1 MTRAIDGKLYCITSY
16 MGNKRF
22 IECEDI
28 DDLAEYIARQ
38 ECNGYSVTSVTEVRC
53 DGSKPRVAIKS
64 NPTYKKWIKELTKS
78 KVSTE
83 TDNDIQVDEVEAEK
97 EYYVSYSGSGVVMA
111 LSEDEACER
120 ALNELSIDEINAY
133 PMNEDGTLNM

>member
-1 MTRAIDGKLYCITSY
+1 MTRVIEEKLYCITSY

-22 IECEDI
+22 IECKDT

-38 ECNGYSVTSVTEVRC
+38 ECNGYSVTSVTEIRC

-64 NPTYKKWIKELTKS
+64 NPTYKKWIEELTKS
-78 KVSTE
+78 KVSAE
-83 TDNDIQVDEVEAEK
+83 TDNDIQVDEEEK
-97 EYYVSYSGSGVVMA
+97 EYYVSYNGSGVVMA

-120 ALNELSIDEINAY
+120 ALNKLSIDEVNAY
-133 PMNEDGTLNM
+133 LMNEDGTINM

>member
-1 MTRAIDGKLYCITSY
+1 MTRAIDEKLYCITSC

-78 KVSTE
+78 KISTE
-83 TDNDIQVDEVEAEK
+83 TDNNIQVDEVEAEK
-97 EYYVSYSGSGVVMA
+97 EYYVSYSGSGIVMA
-111 LSEDEACER
+111 LSEDKACEQ
-120 ALNELSIDEINAY
+120 ALNKIDIEEVNAY
-133 PMNEDGTLNM
+133 LMNDDGTINM